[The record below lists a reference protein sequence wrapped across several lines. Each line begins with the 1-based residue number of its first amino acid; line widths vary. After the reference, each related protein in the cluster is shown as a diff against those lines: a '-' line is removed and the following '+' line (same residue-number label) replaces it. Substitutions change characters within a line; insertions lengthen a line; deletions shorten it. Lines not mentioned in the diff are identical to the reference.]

1 MPFGRG
7 QSWRHHDPRT
17 EHDCPPTR
25 AQSDGRRAGGGEK
38 GLVLAYSAPMHAP
51 KITPEIVLRAYSEG
65 LFPMAERRDDPSLF
79 WVSPDRRGIF
89 PLEAFEVAKRL
100 ARTVRSDK
108 FAVTVDTAFK
118 EVMLACAAPGE
129 GREETW
135 INDEIL
141 RLYAALHA
149 SGHAH
154 SVETRLDGK
163 LVGGLYGVHLGGAF
177 FGESMFSHVS
187 DASKV
192 ALVHLV
198 ARMKR
203 GGFKLLDAQ
212 FLTPHLARLGAVE
225 IPRARYL
232 AKLNQAIA
240 TPAFWPGAY
249 WPASSGSVGMASLA
263 PALGE
268 TALTGAEATTAG
280 PWAGALVMQ
289 LITQTS

>member
-1 MPFGRG
+1 
-7 QSWRHHDPRT
+7 
-17 EHDCPPTR
+17 
-25 AQSDGRRAGGGEK
+25 
-38 GLVLAYSAPMHAP
+38 
-51 KITPEIVLRAYSEG
+51 
-65 LFPMAERRDDPSLF
+65 MAERRDDPTLF

-89 PLEAFEVAKRL
+89 PLDTFRVPKRL

-108 FAVTVDTAFK
+108 FRVTSDICFRD
-118 EVMLACAAPGE
+118 VMLACAEPAE

-141 RLYAALHA
+141 RLYSALHA

-154 SVETRLDGK
+154 SIESWADGK
-163 LVGGLYGVHLGGAF
+163 LAGGLYGVHLGGVF
-177 FGESMFSHVS
+177 FGESMFSRVT

-198 ARMKR
+198 ARLKA

-212 FLTPHLARLGAVE
+212 FLTAHLASLGAIE

-232 AKLNQAIA
+232 AKLHTAISV
-240 TPAFWPGAY
+240 PAY
-249 WPASSGSVGMASLA
+249 WPASAGKVGMASLA

-268 TALTGAEATTAG
+268 TGLTGAAAMTAG
-280 PWAGALVMQ
+280 FWPGALVMQ